1 MFCFVLFV
9 PGFVLLPVDDKLG
22 LNSSFIL
29 AITTFSWRLF
39 TLVYDKVCVPIQV
52 FIVDYSFRLSID
64 LRTDDYCFNL
74 IIITLTTLSKS
85 AISRIEYF
93 HFKWFYQNYYCSAF
107 AIWTIFYPEFVMIIS
122 TYKSPLSKFVCFL
135 IAFGSVSS

>member
-1 MFCFVLFV
+1 
-9 PGFVLLPVDDKLG
+9 
-22 LNSSFIL
+22 
-29 AITTFSWRLF
+29 
-39 TLVYDKVCVPIQV
+39 VPIQV

-85 AISRIEYF
+85 AISRFEYF

-135 IAFGSVSS
+135 IAFGSVSSYCNLLILSGFLNNFPLVLKDSFRPLDQKSKVCRLALTGN